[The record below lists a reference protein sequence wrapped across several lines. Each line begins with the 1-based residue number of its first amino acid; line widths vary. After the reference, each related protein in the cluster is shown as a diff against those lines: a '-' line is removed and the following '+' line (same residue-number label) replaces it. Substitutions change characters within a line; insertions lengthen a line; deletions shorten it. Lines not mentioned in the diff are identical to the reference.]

1 MSYSRK
7 LGIFARIPASGHV
20 KTRLVPPLSDEAARL
35 LYTAFLSDLFA
46 RLEKLKK
53 VAITVFYTG
62 GNDPAP
68 LRALAPDR
76 FRFVAQEGGNLGE
89 RLENGFEHLLRGE
102 GSVAV
107 MLGSDSPDVPLTF
120 VKRAFLKL
128 KHKDVVLGPASDG
141 GYYLIGLRER
151 RPELF
156 SGPVWSTDAV
166 LEQTLEI
173 IRDGR
178 LSCSLLPLWYDVDD
192 ERSLALLR
200 SMILG
205 RRIERSDRLHHTERV
220 MRQIAPRD
228 PTKR

>member
-20 KTRLVPPLSDEAARL
+20 KTRLVPPLSEDDARL
-35 LYTAFLSDLFA
+35 LYTAFVSDLFV

-53 VAITVFYTG
+53 VDVTVFYTG

-68 LRALAPDR
+68 LRAVAPDR
-76 FRFVAQEGGNLGE
+76 FRFVAQEGSSLGE
-89 RLENGFEHLLRGE
+89 RLEHSFARLLRDDD
-102 GSVAV
+102 SLAAV
-107 MLGSDSPDVPLTF
+107 IGSDSPDIPLTF

-128 KHKDVVLGPASDG
+128 KHKDVVLGPTSDG
-141 GYYLIGLRER
+141 GYYLIGLKGR

-156 SGPVWSTDAV
+156 SGPVWSTGAV

-173 IRDGR
+173 VRDRR

-192 ERSLALLR
+192 AHTLALLR
-200 SMILG
+200 GMLLG
-205 RRIERSDRLHHTERV
+205 RQIERGDRLRHTERV
-220 MRQIAPRD
+220 MREIASRD
-228 PTKR
+228 SAKR